1 MGVLRLS
8 RTAVARAG
16 YIAGLTALVA
26 GIYLTRGLGLAL
38 VIGGAV
44 TALSFLLIFDVE
56 GGTPVEPPSADPPR
70 RVFDPTL

>member
-1 MGVLRLS
+1 VGVLRLS

-16 YIAGLTALVA
+16 YIAGLAALVA

-56 GGTPVEPPSADPPR
+56 GGTPVEPPSADPPQ